1 MLTKYIG
8 DSASLGKQHKKISL
22 VWDKNPTYLQ
32 GGWFGINA
40 PRGLTAVRTYLASLG
55 RFEQLSDPSVR

>member
-8 DSASLGKQHKKISL
+8 DTGDSVTLGKQHKKISL

-40 PRGLTAVRTYLASLG
+40 PRGLTAVRPLG
-55 RFEQLSDPSVR
+55 ALIPNQPPRK

>member
-8 DSASLGKQHKKISL
+8 DIGDSASLSKQLKKISL

-32 GGWFGINA
+32 
-40 PRGLTAVRTYLASLG
+40 VRL
-55 RFEQLSDPSVR
+55 VRD

>member
-1 MLTKYIG
+1 MLTKHTGDIG

-32 GGWFGINA
+32 VRLVRSVGSNSCQT
-40 PRGLTAVRTYLASLG
+40 PRCVNPKPTSL
-55 RFEQLSDPSVR
+55 QVTLL